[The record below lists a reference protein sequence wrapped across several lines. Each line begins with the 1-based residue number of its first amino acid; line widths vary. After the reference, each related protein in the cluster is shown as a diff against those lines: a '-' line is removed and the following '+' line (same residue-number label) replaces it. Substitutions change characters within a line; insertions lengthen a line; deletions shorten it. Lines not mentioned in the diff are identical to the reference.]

1 MLSMVDPQI
10 DETNDLTTQIRH
22 GPKMKEKIETAAAV
36 LGVNK
41 SAFVR
46 WAVDRQCAQIIKEQ
60 QSHKLTAEDAV
71 AFSAA
76 LDAPIVV
83 SERAAKS
90 ARSFAA
96 RVVHAD

>member
-10 DETNDLTTQIRH
+10 DEANDLTTQIRH
-22 GPKMKEKIETAAAV
+22 GSTMKDKIETAAAV

-41 SAFVR
+41 SVFLR
-46 WAVDRQCAQIIKEQ
+46 WAVNRQCAQIIKEQ
-60 QSHKLTAEDAV
+60 QSHKLTAEDAA

-90 ARSFAA
+90 ARSFAV